1 MSPNFQRGACA
12 DYPAVIHKPGNRT
25 RLRENGS
32 GKHVCGR
39 IRGPY
44 LARHFGGMVLWAT
57 ILFLQGAGFV
67 GEFHSTHIYQ
77 EKKNYKHPV
86 DTTSE

>member
-1 MSPNFQRGACA
+1 MSSNFQRGACA
-12 DYPAVIHKPGNRT
+12 DHPAIVHEARSRTSLRGN
-25 RLRENGS
+25 LS

-67 GEFHSTHIYQ
+67 GEF
-77 EKKNYKHPV
+77 
-86 DTTSE
+86 

>member
-1 MSPNFQRGACA
+1 MSTNFQRGACA
-12 DYPAVIHKPGNRT
+12 DYPAVIYKAQTRT
-25 RLRENGS
+25 YLRESGS
-32 GKHVCGR
+32 GKRVRER

-67 GEFHSTHIYQ
+67 GMSYFI
-77 EKKNYKHPV
+77 
-86 DTTSE
+86 